1 MPFKSKSNN
10 RVLPANSRVVDVA
23 QRAIRDITP
32 IQQRRY
38 ANAFEVDGHESVV
51 YHKVSTGLA
60 CSCQAHRK
68 ALATILDEDGKMEQ
82 GHMNQLLTGGLEF
95 VVNRYGQRGGVRE
108 DLRQA
113 RGEDPVF
120 PENEPPQKEGL
131 LPGARRLVDV
141 DYPTL
146 DLDDDVATIMPND
159 EVSKIGN
166 TGTVRA
172 QTIDDMVGDFDVDLL
187 HSDSSCM
194 VCYGTGY
201 VGGFVVLG
209 GWRACLSTQW
219 VPRADID
226 GTVEA
231 NQTPHRFVSTRVA
244 FKIVIPKGLVYLDTF
259 RVWNNFDVV
268 DGATITI
275 DNLPYSNQLFA
286 AFCDGLEHT
295 IAVEFEEPTMWSHLE
310 IQVCQTR
317 HPALIEFP
325 KLQEGSDSSKLNG
338 TEDVQILASPLVP
351 RLKRGDVIVDS
362 TTGYTFLVSSTE
374 NWNDK
379 NRNMHGWSANA
390 RVVQPA
396 EMTAS
401 LPRRRKLSQ
410 RPVNAVRANV
420 DGGRRS

>member
-1 MPFKSKSNN
+1 MPFKSKTNN
-10 RVLPANSRVVDVA
+10 RILPANSRAVDVA
-23 QRAIRDITP
+23 KRAVRDITP
-32 IQQRRY
+32 VQQRRY
-38 ANAFEVDGHESVV
+38 ANAFEVDGHESVI
-51 YHKVSTGLA
+51 YHKVNTGLP

-95 VVNRYGQRGGVRE
+95 VINRYGQRSSLHDTSGQP
-108 DLRQA
+108 DPQQDA
-113 RGEDPVF
+113 RR
-120 PENEPPQKEGL
+120 GL
-131 LPGARRLVDV
+131 QPGARRIVDV
-141 DYPTL
+141 DYPTM
-146 DLDDDVATIMPND
+146 DLDDEVGDKIINKD
-159 EVSKIGN
+159 ET
-166 TGTVRA
+166 TGIAGAVRA

-226 GTVEA
+226 GLVEA
-231 NQTPHRFVSTRVA
+231 NQTPHRFLATRVA

-259 RVWNNFDVV
+259 RVWNNFDPVV
-268 DGATITI
+268 GAQITI
-275 DNLPYSNQLFA
+275 DGLPYSQQLFA

-295 IAVEFEEPTMWSHLE
+295 IAVEFEEATMWSHLE

-317 HPALIEFP
+317 HPSLVEFP
-325 KLQEGSDSSKLNG
+325 KLNEGSDASKLNG
-338 TEDVQILASPLVP
+338 TEDVQILASPLIP
-351 RLKRGDVIVDS
+351 RMKRGDIVVDS
-362 TTGYTFLVSSTE
+362 TTGYTFLISSTE
-374 NWNDK
+374 SWNDK
-379 NRNMHGWSANA
+379 NRNMHGWSAQA

-401 LPRRRKLSQ
+401 LPRRRALNQ
-410 RPVNAVRANV
+410 RPVNAVRTNI
-420 DGGRRS
+420 DGGRRT

>member
-1 MPFKSKSNN
+1 VPFKSKTNN
-10 RVLPANSRVVDVA
+10 RILPANSRAVDVA

-38 ANAFEVDGHESVV
+38 ANAFEVDGHESVI

-68 ALATILDEDGKMEQ
+68 ALATVLDEDGKMGM

-95 VVNRYGQRGGVRE
+95 TINRYGQRGSPHDTSGQPDPMPV
-108 DLRQA
+108 A
-113 RGEDPVF
+113 RP
-120 PENEPPQKEGL
+120 GL
-131 LPGARRLVDV
+131 QPGARHLVDV

-146 DLDDDVATIMPND
+146 DMDD
-159 EVSKIGN
+159 EVSTKIVN
-166 TGTVRA
+166 EDVTTGTVGAVRA

-219 VPRADID
+219 VPRADIV

-231 NQTPHRFVSTRVA
+231 NQTPHRFMSTKVD
-244 FKIVIPKGLVYLDTF
+244 FKIVIPKGMVYLDTF
-259 RVWNNFDVV
+259 RVWNNFEPVV
-268 DGATITI
+268 GASISI
-275 DNLPYSNQLFA
+275 DNLPYSQQLFA

-295 IAVEFEEPTMWSHLE
+295 ITVEFEELTMWSHLE

-317 HPALIEFP
+317 HPSLVEFP
-325 KLQEGSDSSKLNG
+325 KLQEGSDASKLNG
-338 TEDVQILASPLVP
+338 TEDVQILASPLIP
-351 RLKRGDVIVDS
+351 RLKRGDVLVDS
-362 TTGYTFLVSSTE
+362 TTGYTFLISSTE
-374 NWNDK
+374 SWNDK

-396 EMTAS
+396 EMTSS

-420 DGGRRS
+420 DGGRRT